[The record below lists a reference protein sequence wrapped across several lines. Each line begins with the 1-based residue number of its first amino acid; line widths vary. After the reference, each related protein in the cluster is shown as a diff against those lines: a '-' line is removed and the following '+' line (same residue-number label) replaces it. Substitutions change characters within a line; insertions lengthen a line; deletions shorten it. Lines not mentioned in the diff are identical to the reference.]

1 MASEWLK
8 VMIEEI
14 ARKRD
19 EQERAR
25 QEEARRAAEQTSA
38 PPTRTK
44 KHD

>member
-1 MASEWLK
+1 

-25 QEEARRAAEQTSA
+25 QEEARRAAEKTSTA
-38 PPTRTK
+38 PPRPK
-44 KHD
+44 KRD